1 MLYLTLCI
9 ISSTSIMIVF
19 KLLNRL
25 NVSSINAIVINY
37 FTASLLGFIA
47 AGGSGG
53 NPLESGWFPVSLI
66 MGFVFVFMFNLI
78 GYSTRIAGLTVTSLT
93 TKLSVVIPVIFSI
106 VVFNEELTIYKLAGM
121 VLALSAIVMIV
132 YKPFEVS
139 GSKIESKE
147 IILVPVVLFFGAGAI
162 DSFIKYSQEVYVPDD
177 ETLAF
182 SATTFLVAAFT
193 SVGFRLAGRFE
204 KRENKWYRLIP
215 AGIALGV
222 VNFGSL
228 FFLVMALGSN
238 SISSSVVFGINNIG
252 IVLLSV
258 IVGMV
263 IFGEKLS
270 LLNKAGIFIAI
281 LSILILYYG

>member
-1 MLYLTLCI
+1 MLYLILCI

-19 KLLNRL
+19 KLLDRL
-25 NVSSINAIVINY
+25 KVSSINAIVINY

-47 AGGSGG
+47 VGGSGA
-53 NPLESGWFPVSLI
+53 NPLEADWFPVALI
-66 MGFVFVFMFNLI
+66 MGFVFVFMFNVI
-78 GYSTRIAGLTVTSLT
+78 GYSTRIAGITVTSLT

-106 VVFNEELTIYKLAGM
+106 VIFNEELTIYKVAGM
-121 VLALSAIVMIV
+121 LLALSAIVMIV
-132 YKPFEVS
+132 YKPTETSGLKIRSREV
-139 GSKIESKE
+139 IW
-147 IILVPVVLFFGAGAI
+147 VPVILFFGAGAI
-162 DSFIKYSQEVYVPDD
+162 DSFIKYAQEVHVPDD
-177 ETLAF
+177 ETLLF
-182 SATTFLVAAFT
+182 SATTFLAAAFT

-204 KRENKWYRLIP
+204 PRENKWYRLFP
-215 AGIALGV
+215 AGIALGI

-238 SISSSVVFGINNIG
+238 KIASSVVFGINNIG

-270 LLNKAGIFIAI
+270 LMNKAGIFIAI
-281 LSILILYYG
+281 ISILILFYG